1 MADQGLNIDAER
13 RVAETLIE
21 ATTKFI
27 SVEYE
32 KAMAYTNLIILAGYG
47 AYFGLW
53 QVTKGNITK
62 RQAMWSAL
70 LMLASLVVFVIFQLW
85 SLYFRSRSLL
95 ERVRIMHDPEN
106 RASGTRLL
114 AAFAE
119 NDSVERRRS
128 VRSGRVWHWVFMF
141 TAISG
146 LAGEGVLAWAFVVSL
161 FC

>member
-1 MADQGLNIDAER
+1 MSDQGSNIDEER
-13 RVAETLIE
+13 RLAEIIE
-21 ATTKFI
+21 AYTK
-27 SVEYE
+27 VAGVLYE

-62 RQAMWSAL
+62 RQAMCSAL
-70 LMLASLVVFVIFQLW
+70 LMLASLVAFVMFQLW
-85 SLYFRSRSLL
+85 SGYFSSRSLL
-95 ERVRIMHDPEN
+95 ELVRIMHDPEN
-106 RASGTRLL
+106 QTSGTGLL

-119 NDSVERRRS
+119 HGSVERRRS
-128 VRSGRVWHWVFMF
+128 VRFGRVWHWVFMF